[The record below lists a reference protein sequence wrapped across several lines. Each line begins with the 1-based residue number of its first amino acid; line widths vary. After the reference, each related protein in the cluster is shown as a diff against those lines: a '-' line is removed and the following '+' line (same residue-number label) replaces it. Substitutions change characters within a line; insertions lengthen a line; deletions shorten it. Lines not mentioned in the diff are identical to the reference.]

1 MTIHSRRMV
10 TMNKSDF
17 FMLIEEFADTIYTS
31 SSPAMSEK
39 CGKPTPDHV
48 LAQMV
53 AFGALFLECAM
64 QGGVDPAKVL
74 VLSLE
79 FTQDRME
86 LLSLEKGRIAA
97 DEKVPINQCTCP
109 DPPNKGKLN

>member
-1 MTIHSRRMV
+1 
-10 TMNKSDF
+10 
-17 FMLIEEFADTIYTS
+17 
-31 SSPAMSEK
+31 
-39 CGKPTPDHV
+39 
-48 LAQMV
+48 
-53 AFGALFLECAM
+53 M